1 MSKEKE
7 RLKECLHCGLPF
19 KYKRNNKKYCTN
31 TCKQVAYIKRKTIVK
46 IIVTINPI
54 VPEKKIGFVKRIINW
69 FRKK

>member
-19 KYKRNNKKYCTN
+19 KCKRSDTKYCAN
-31 TCKQVAYIKRKTIVK
+31 SCKQIAYIKRKTIVK
-46 IIVTINPI
+46 IIVTISPI